1 MILVDTSAW
10 IEFLRA
16 TGSPTHLEL
25 RRLIEDEAPL
35 ATTDIV
41 VMELLAGAGDEAR
54 HLELRR
60 FLLHFT
66 HLPTD
71 GLADFEQAAGIFRRC
86 RREGETIR
94 SLLDCLVAT
103 VALRMDVPVLALDRD
118 YEAIG
123 RHTVLQ
129 AHALE

>member
-25 RRLIEDEAPL
+25 RRLIENEGPL
-35 ATTDIV
+35 ATTDV
-41 VMELLAGAGDEAR
+41 MVMELLAGAGDEAR
-54 HLELRR
+54 LGELRR
-60 FLLHFT
+60 FLLRFT

-94 SLLDCLVAT
+94 SLLDCLVAA
-103 VALRMDVPVLALDRD
+103 VALRMDVPVLGTSAPPNPVASHPVRL
-118 YEAIG
+118 
-123 RHTVLQ
+123 
-129 AHALE
+129 